1 MSFHT
6 TDRATIKT
14 VLSVPID
21 RRTLMAELPN
31 VRLNLSNRPE
41 NVLLVR
47 QVLTGVAEAIDLDG
61 SDLNDIRTAVTE
73 ACNNVVLHAYEGE
86 EGPLEIEVYAAPSAL
101 EVVVRD
107 RGTGIQPRARAA
119 EETTLGA
126 EETTL
131 GIGLPVIQALA
142 HRVEFADAAGTPSR
156 AGWAGTEVRMEF
168 PTPSTRALE
177 SLHEGGLE
185 LLNIAQAEPTTT
197 MGIAIAPTRLAR
209 AVLPRLLSA
218 LAARAHFSTD
228 RISDAQLVA
237 DALIAHAPES
247 ISGRHLGVGVSIEPR
262 NLELRI
268 GPLDAGHAQRLI
280 VDSALEGLGAVI
292 EKLTDH
298 HRVAT
303 VGPSEV
309 LALRLIDRR

>member
-1 MSFHT
+1 
-6 TDRATIKT
+6 
-14 VLSVPID
+14 
-21 RRTLMAELPN
+21 MAELPN

-86 EGPLEIEVYAAPSAL
+86 EGPLEIEVYIAPSAL
-101 EVVVRD
+101 GVVVRD
-107 RGTGIQPRARAA
+107 QGTGIQPRA
-119 EETTLGA
+119 LGA

-142 HRVEFADAAGTPSR
+142 HRVEFADAAVAPSR